1 MRGLPSLRAL
11 DEDGG
16 GRAAVAP
23 LAGAASRR
31 TCAAGLTGWRSACA
45 R

>member
-23 LAGAASRR
+23 LAGPGADGHALRV
-31 TCAAGLTGWRSACA
+31 
-45 R
+45 